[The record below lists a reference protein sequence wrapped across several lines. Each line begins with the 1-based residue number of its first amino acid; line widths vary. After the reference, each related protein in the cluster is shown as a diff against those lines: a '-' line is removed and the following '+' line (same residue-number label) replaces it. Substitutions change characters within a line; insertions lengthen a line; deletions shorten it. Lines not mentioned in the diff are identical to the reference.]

1 MRLSV
6 SSNRQVKSQKA
17 SKVDPLAQLVEHN
30 TFNVGVLGSSPKRIT
45 KQQRKSLIFQRL
57 LFLSYFFVPYFV
69 REFYFSVEILW
80 RFAEIKK
87 LNEIMK

>member
-57 LFLSYFFVPYFV
+57 LFLPYFLSL
-69 REFYFSVEILW
+69 FLSMNFTFPLKFFGGLQKS
-80 RFAEIKK
+80 KN
-87 LNEIMK
+87 LNE